1 MFAKSEGAKVMAGS
15 ADICSSMGGS
25 FSNKGNLGFRLVDLR
40 FWDFFDIPSFD
51 FFLDD
56 FLVFALDGES
66 FIRPDDELKLS
77 PRLYDVESSCW
88 QKNRRVRISLKDE
101 KRFVSGSQTSIQQ
114 HWPLIKLGKCGTLQ
128 FDILPPFPSCPSLME
143 VESYFA
149 GLHSTR
155 CWEKTVA
162 RCVFRFFSSLC

>member
-1 MFAKSEGAKVMAGS
+1 MFAKSEGAKAMAGS

-66 FIRPDDELKLS
+66 FIRPDNELKLS

-88 QKNRRVRISLKDE
+88 IE
-101 KRFVSGSQTSIQQ
+101 K
-114 HWPLIKLGKCGTLQ
+114 
-128 FDILPPFPSCPSLME
+128 
-143 VESYFA
+143 
-149 GLHSTR
+149 
-155 CWEKTVA
+155 
-162 RCVFRFFSSLC
+162 